1 MYEDKTYS
9 SIMNDAMD
17 EVDDS
22 VQKSEGSLVYNAL
35 SALSYE
41 IEKAYKQLN
50 YIMEQCHAET
60 ADIDNLTAMAADRAV
75 YRKMATHAIV
85 KVVAN
90 VALSAGNRFSLKGY
104 NYVIQGAIEGE
115 ALSYTAQVEET
126 GSGANQLLGALT
138 PIDYVE
144 GLTTATVTEVLVL
157 GEDDE
162 TRDSLYARYLA
173 SFTTESFSGNIAA
186 YEQSINAF
194 DGVGGCKVYPVWNG
208 AGTVKCVV
216 ISSEYGAI
224 SAYLVNQ
231 IQEAA
236 VPTEGGTG
244 YGFAPIDHTVTIESV
259 EEVTVDV
266 STTITLSNG
275 YSWDSV
281 KDEVETAIGNYFR
294 SLAQSWGDGEADDFI
309 RIYISRLESAVLDVP
324 GVIDIQGTT
333 LNEVGQNLDLDS
345 DQIPVLGEVTRA

>member
-1 MYEDKTYS
+1 MYEDKTYA
-9 SIMNDAMD
+9 SIMEDAMD
-17 EVDDS
+17 EIDDS
-22 VQKSEGSLVYNAL
+22 VQKSEGSLVFNAI

-41 IEKAYKQLN
+41 INKLYQQLN
-50 YIMEQCHAET
+50 YILEQSHADT
-60 ADIDNLTAMAADRAV
+60 ADIDNLTKMAADRAV

-85 KVVAN
+85 KVVAD
-90 VALSAGNRFSLKGY
+90 AELSAGNRFSLKGY

-126 GSGANQLLGALT
+126 GSGANQLLGVLT

-144 GLTTATVTEVLVL
+144 GLGSASVTEVLVL

-162 TRDSLYARYLA
+162 SRDSLYERYLA
-173 SFTTESFSGNIAA
+173 SFSTEAFGGNIAA
-186 YEQSINAF
+186 YEQNISSF
-194 DGVGGCKVYPVWNG
+194 DGVGGCKVYPIWNG
-208 AGTVKCVV
+208 TGTVKCVV

-224 SAYLVNQ
+224 SEYLVNQ

-236 VPTEGGTG
+236 TPTGSSSG
-244 YGFAPIDHTVTIESV
+244 YGFAPIDHVVTIESV
-259 EEVTVDV
+259 KEVTVDV

-281 KDEVETAIGNYFR
+281 KDAVSSAIEGYFKT
-294 SLAQSWGDGEADDFI
+294 LAQTWGDGTESDFV

-333 LNEVGQNLDLDS
+333 LNGVGQNLDLES
-345 DQIPVLGEVTRA
+345 DEIPVLGEVTRT